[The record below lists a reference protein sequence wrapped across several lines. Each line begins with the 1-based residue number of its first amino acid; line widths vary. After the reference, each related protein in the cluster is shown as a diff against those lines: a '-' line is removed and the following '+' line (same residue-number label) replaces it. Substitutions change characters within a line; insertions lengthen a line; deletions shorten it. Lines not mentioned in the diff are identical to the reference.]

1 MAEENERI
9 SYEPWVS
16 WHKITGE
23 MISGPKPF
31 ELKLSKRNGGDQI
44 TQTPRIY
51 RHSRPRM
58 HKMLSDQLE
67 RIEIAVEYGKQV
79 VDYYEDKGSSTAGVI
94 LTSGERLEADVV
106 IAADGIGSTS
116 SRITLGHEVRAR
128 PTGFSIYRASCPIDS
143 AHMDR
148 IFEEKFPILENDRP
162 SAQIWMGDNVHAIFG
177 RSHDEIS
184 WYLTYPVQHKAPCD
198 SWHNPT
204 NIKFQ
209 NQEHSMESWSN
220 LVDPETVLQT
230 TSTIEGWPEYANQ
243 LIQATPKDQ
252 IHDFKLMGREPQPC
266 WTSSTGRVV
275 QIGDT
280 AHTFLPSSGNGA
292 TQGMEDAV
300 SLATC
305 LQVAGK
311 DNVHWATRVHN
322 KLRFVNHSLQRYWAG
337 FLTKALLR
345 FERVACI
352 QLLGVLNHEMRQR
365 SSNAKA
371 SQAKPIGLLGS
382 WVWQHDPEQYVIENY
397 SKALANLTSGDL
409 FHNTNIPAGY
419 AYQPWTID
427 GVLKAMEM
435 GEEIVLDGDWD

>member
-1 MAEENERI
+1 
-9 SYEPWVS
+9 
-16 WHKITGE
+16 
-23 MISGPKPF
+23 
-31 ELKLSKRNGGDQI
+31 
-44 TQTPRIY
+44 
-51 RHSRPRM
+51 
-58 HKMLSDQLE
+58 
-67 RIEIAVEYGKQV
+67 
-79 VDYYEDKGSSTAGVI
+79 
-94 LTSGERLEADVV
+94 
-106 IAADGIGSTS
+106 
-116 SRITLGHEVRAR
+116 
-128 PTGFSIYRASCPIDS
+128 
-143 AHMDR
+143 
-148 IFEEKFPILENDRP
+148 
-162 SAQIWMGDNVHAIFG
+162 
-177 RSHDEIS
+177 
-184 WYLTYPVQHKAPCD
+184 
-198 SWHNPT
+198 
-204 NIKFQ
+204 
-209 NQEHSMESWSN
+209 
-220 LVDPETVLQT
+220 
-230 TSTIEGWPEYANQ
+230 
-243 LIQATPKDQ
+243 
-252 IHDFKLMGREPQPC
+252 
-266 WTSSTGRVV
+266 
-275 QIGDT
+275 
-280 AHTFLPSSGNGA
+280 
-292 TQGMEDAV
+292 MEDAV